1 MKLLQWADTCDNN
14 VHFNHLPQSLMEPIY
29 LTALAISTR
38 ETDAKRAS
46 VLLDRATAVQ
56 FNLCFLYSGSHPAGA
71 VVKQTMQ
78 QKIVIKVQLK
88 CNKCRSKAMSI
99 AAMAS
104 GVLSVQLEGDKR
116 DQVVVIGTVDAAGMT
131 TLLRKKIGHASLE
144 FVDDLKD

>member
-1 MKLLQWADTCDNN
+1 
-14 VHFNHLPQSLMEPIY
+14 
-29 LTALAISTR
+29 
-38 ETDAKRAS
+38 
-46 VLLDRATAVQ
+46 
-56 FNLCFLYSGSHPAGA
+56 
-71 VVKQTMQ
+71 MQ

-116 DQVVVIGTVDAAGMT
+116 DQVVVIGDGVDAAGMT
-131 TLLRKKIGHASLE
+131 TLLRKKVGHASLE